1 MAYKV
6 GIDIG
11 GTFTDLYAY
20 DTQTGKSL
28 CLSSSSTPENYA
40 NGVLN
45 VIEKSKIRPEDIELI
60 VHGTT
65 VATNAVIMK
74 TYEKTAFVTTKGMRD
89 LIEIGRFHRKV
100 LYDPYQQKPEPIVS
114 RDNRFTVEE
123 RIDKDGNVLE
133 ALNENDVR
141 QVAAKIREKG
151 ITSVC
156 VGFMNSYV
164 NGKHE
169 KRAAEILKEE
179 LSDAYVIASS
189 QILPNIGALGRFTTG
204 IINAALYHLVSNYI
218 ENLEDRLRGKGFKGK
233 LLLVQSNGGAITA
246 ELVRTK
252 PETLLMSGPAGGV
265 VGALSIGKASGQ
277 EDIITF
283 DMGGTS
289 TDISIIEK
297 SKPFMSSDFEID
309 WDMPVPI
316 PLIEIISIGAGGG
329 SIAWVDSG
337 GVLKVGPR
345 SAGAYPGPVCYGVGG
360 TEPTVCDA
368 NLVLGYLDADE
379 FLDGDMKLDVEGAKE
394 SIRKLGEKLGLS
406 MIDTAK
412 GILEIVNENMANAV
426 KEVTIGKGRDP
437 RDFALSAFGGA
448 GSLHA
453 VACADKVGVPV
464 VLVPPEP
471 GNLCAFGDINM
482 NLQNE
487 VESFYFSKLDDLDL
501 KDINKRFSN
510 MDKEGIGLLHS
521 QKVPTNGETIKHV
534 ISMRYTGQSYELEIE
549 CDDLVIKEDTVKTLA
564 EDFHATHKKIY
575 FVNDPDSEV
584 EITKLRTTVIGE
596 IAEEINIQDQTGEK
610 KEAKSKTVKAYFDG
624 KEMDTPVYQ
633 RSLITTEDIVSG
645 PAIVR
650 EKKSSTIIP
659 PGKKCRIDPNNRSLI
674 IENL

>member
-20 DTQTGKSL
+20 DTETEKSL

-40 NGVLN
+40 NGVMN
-45 VIEKSKIRPEDIELI
+45 VIEKAGIKHEDIELI

-74 TYEKTAFVTTKGMRD
+74 TYEDTAFVTTKGMRD
-89 LIEIGRFHRKV
+89 LIEIGRFHRKI
-100 LYDPYQQKPEPIVS
+100 LYDPYQQKPEPIVA
-114 RDNRFTVEE
+114 RENRFTVEE

-133 ALNENDVR
+133 PLNERDVR
-141 QVAAKIREKG
+141 EVAARIREKG
-151 ITSVC
+151 IKAVC
-156 VGFMNSYV
+156 VGFMNSYA
-164 NGKHE
+164 NNKHE
-169 KRAAEILKEE
+169 KRAAEILKKE
-179 LSDAYVIASS
+179 LPDAYVISS
-189 QILPNIGALGRFTTG
+189 AEILPNIGALGRFTTG

-218 ENLEDRLRGKGFKGK
+218 ENLEERLRAKGFKGK

-265 VGALSIGKASGQ
+265 VGALSIGKVSGQ

-289 TDISIIEK
+289 TDISIIEQ

-368 NLVLGYLDADE
+368 NLVLGYLDAEE
-379 FLDGDMKLDVEGAKE
+379 FLDGDMKLDIEGAKE

-406 MIDTAK
+406 MIETAK

-487 VESFYFSKLDDLDL
+487 VEGFYFTKLHELDL
-501 KDINKRFSN
+501 KDINKKFGA
-510 MDKEGIGLLHS
+510 MDKEGISLLRS
-521 QKVPTNGETIKHV
+521 QKVPTNGEAIKHI

-549 CDDLVIKEDTVKTLA
+549 CEDLTITEETVKKLEA
-564 EDFHATHKKIY
+564 DFHATHKKIY
-575 FVNDPDSEV
+575 FVNDPASEM
-584 EITKLRTTVIGE
+584 ETDPSWFYVI
-596 IAEEINIQDQTGEK
+596 
-610 KEAKSKTVKAYFDG
+610 
-624 KEMDTPVYQ
+624 
-633 RSLITTEDIVSG
+633 
-645 PAIVR
+645 
-650 EKKSSTIIP
+650 
-659 PGKKCRIDPNNRSLI
+659 
-674 IENL
+674 

>member
-1 MAYKV
+1 MTYKV

-20 DTQTGKSL
+20 DTETGKSL

-45 VIEKSKIRPEDIELI
+45 VIEKAGIKHEDIELI

-100 LYDPYQQKPEPIVS
+100 LYDPYQQKPEPITS
-114 RDNRFTVEE
+114 RDNRFTVQE
-123 RIDKDGNVLE
+123 RIDKDGNILE
-133 ALNENDVR
+133 PLNEDDVR
-141 QVAAKIREKG
+141 AVARIIRERG
-151 ITSVC
+151 LSAVC

-164 NGKHE
+164 NHVHE
-169 KRAAEILKEE
+169 KRAVEILKEE
-179 LSDAYVIASS
+179 LPSAYIISS
-189 QILPNIGALGRFTTG
+189 AEILPNIGALGRFTTG

-218 ENLEDRLRGKGFKGK
+218 ENLEERLRAKGFSGK

-246 ELVRTK
+246 ELVRSK

-289 TDISIIEK
+289 TDISIIEN
-297 SKPFMSSDFEID
+297 SKPFMSTDFEID

-337 GVLKVGPR
+337 GVLKVGPK
-345 SAGAYPGPVCYGVGG
+345 SAGAYPGPVCYGLGG

-368 NLVLGYLDADE
+368 NLVMGYLDAEE
-379 FLDGDMKLDVEGAKE
+379 FLDGDMKLDIEGAKE
-394 SIRKLGEKLGLS
+394 SIRKLGEKLGLG
-406 MIDTAK
+406 MMETAQ

-437 RDFALSAFGGA
+437 RDFSLSAFGGA

-487 VESFYFSKLDDLDL
+487 VERFYFTKLHEIDLQ
-501 KDINKRFSN
+501 DINERFAE
-510 MDKEGIGLLHS
+510 MDQDGLELMRS
-521 QKVPTNGETIKHV
+521 QKVETNSEDVKHV
-534 ISMRYTGQSYELEIE
+534 ISMRYVGQSYELEIA
-549 CDDLVIKEDTVKTLA
+549 CSDLVMTTDTVKKLA
-564 EDFHATHKKIY
+564 EDFHAEHKKIY

-584 EITKLRTTVIGE
+584 EITKLRTTVIGY
-596 IAEEINIQDQTGEK
+596 IAEEINIHNQSVEDKAERV
-610 KEAKSKTVKAYFDG
+610 KTVKACFNG
-624 KEMDTPVYQ
+624 EEMDTPVYQ
-633 RSLITTEDIVSG
+633 RAFIEAEQVITG
-645 PAIVR
+645 PAIIR

-659 PGKKCRIDPNNRSLI
+659 PGKKCIVDASSRSLI